1 MGVPHINKKRFNTWN
16 SNNNTHNNSIT
27 HNGMQS
33 GYNRWSKV
41 NERVVNIERGIK
53 GGKRITRKRR
63 SHRRKT
69 SKRIHH

>member
-1 MGVPHINKKRFNTWN
+1 MGVPNINKKRFNTWN
-16 SNNNTHNNSIT
+16 SNNNTNKNSIT

-63 SHRRKT
+63 SYRRKT
-69 SKRIHH
+69 SKRRHH